1 MALPDFHKDFRLH
14 ALHHAKEWSDTTHVS
29 AAIDTRS
36 EHAICFVIDTGAV
49 SGTVDFFLEES
60 SDSGVA
66 DSWAK
71 VTGSDLP
78 QVSTNDQTRRIRVL
92 LNSRERYLRGK
103 LVVAGG
109 DAFAAVIALS
119 QPTNTAHAI
128 ACEINI

>member
-14 ALHHAKEWSDTTHVS
+14 SVFPTGECTDETHTS
-29 AAIDTRS
+29 AAIDTQS
-36 EHAICFVIDTGAV
+36 EHSICFVVLCGQV
-49 SGTVDFFLEES
+49 SGTVDFYIEES

-71 VTGSDLP
+71 VTGSDMP
-78 QVSTNDQTRRIRVL
+78 QIATNNEAKRIRVL

-109 DAFAAVIALS
+109 DAFASVIALS
-119 QPTNTAHAI
+119 QPTNTTHAT
-128 ACEINI
+128 ACDTNI